1 MGMLSKCVMYA
12 TVSLSGEV
20 DILADLR
27 SILSMFRHSLLSLHM
42 MIACTQLHRRLE
54 TERKIRTHK
63 AFSANERPEE
73 GDGAGGWRGDRW
85 WQSDGSITF

>member
-42 MIACTQLHRRLE
+42 MIACTQRHRRLE
-54 TERKIRTHK
+54 TERKIRTYEHTK
-63 AFSANERPEE
+63 LSVLMRDRRRVLVLVVVE
-73 GDGAGGWRGDRW
+73 GTDGGRVMAA
-85 WQSDGSITF
+85 